1 MGAHLSS
8 AEHDTISFG
17 LRVGNVNPAL
27 AMLPQ
32 SHQPR
37 STSDTSPTAPCLKL
51 GFSSNLSHQTHI
63 RKNDFYDIYVRFM

>member
-32 SHQPR
+32 SHQPQ
-37 STSDTSPTAPCLKL
+37 STSDTRSHRPDCFAEIWINEKPL
-51 GFSSNLSHQTHI
+51 SSDS
-63 RKNDFYDIYVRFM
+63 